1 MKKALF
7 VVGVLTFLTCILA
20 FFSASSSVLADP
32 AGCCMQRPDT
42 NSAWVRNQ
50 LNFSACQ
57 QLNQALDHDDIFQ
70 PTGRVW
76 WNVQCH

>member
-7 VVGVLTFLTCILA
+7 VVGVLTFLTCVFA
-20 FFSASSSVLADP
+20 FFSTSSRVLADP

-42 NSAWVRNQ
+42 NSAWVPNN